1 MKGLKDLALSD
12 RVLKERDD
20 DQYRY
25 SVQKA
30 RPSDSGT
37 YWMVARNKFGTD
49 RAFVT
54 ITVSALFLL
63 MLLYPNIRYFANS
76 LLHITINRFSRDK
89 FALLM
94 I

>member
-1 MKGLKDLALSD
+1 MECNFRCTVIFMKGLKDLALSD
-12 RVLKERDD
+12 RVLKEQDD

-54 ITVSALFLL
+54 ITVS
-63 MLLYPNIRYFANS
+63 
-76 LLHITINRFSRDK
+76 
-89 FALLM
+89 
-94 I
+94 